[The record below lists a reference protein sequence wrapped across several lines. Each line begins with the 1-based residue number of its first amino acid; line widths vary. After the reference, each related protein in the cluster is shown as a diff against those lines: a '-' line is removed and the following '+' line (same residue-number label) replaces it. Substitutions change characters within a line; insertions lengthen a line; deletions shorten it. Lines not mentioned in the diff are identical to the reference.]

1 MLEGVIFD
9 IDGTLLDS
17 NDAHAQ
23 SWVDTF
29 AEAGYSV
36 PFEIVRP
43 LIGMGADKLLPK
55 TIGIRHDS
63 EEGKKLT
70 ERLSEIFRKSYLPH
84 LRPLRGSRALVLR
97 VREDGLKA
105 IVATSAKDEQ
115 LKGLLKAAEVEDLM
129 QEKAT
134 ASDAKRSKPDPDIVD
149 AAIEKS
155 GVSPR
160 NLVMIGD
167 TPYDIEAATRA
178 GVRIIAF
185 RSGGWDDDSLKG
197 AAEIYDGPEDLLS
210 HYDTS
215 LLGKKGRVTSLTSP
229 LQVVA
234 QTAQQMGPP
243 GGGPEVQ
250 ADPADRRPDLP
261 TPKQ

>member
-1 MLEGVIFD
+1 MLPDFPKTKVNDNLLFFFKAIPIWSWPNRFRRKGKTLLEGVIFD

-29 AEAGYSV
+29 TEAGYSV
-36 PFEIVRP
+36 PLKGVRP

-55 TIGIRHDS
+55 IIGIRHDS
-63 EEGKKLT
+63 DEGKKLT
-70 ERLSEIFRKSYLPH
+70 ERRSEIFRTSYLLH

-97 VREDGLKA
+97 VGKDGLKA

-129 QEKAT
+129 EEKAT
-134 ASDAKRSKPDPDIVD
+134 ASDAKRSKPDADIVE
-149 AAIEKS
+149 AAVEKS

-160 NLVMIGD
+160 SLVMIGD

-185 RSGGWDDDSLKG
+185 RSGGWDDDSLRG
-197 AAEIYDGPEDLLS
+197 AVEIYDGPENLLS

-215 LLGKKGRVTSLTSP
+215 LLGRKG
-229 LQVVA
+229 
-234 QTAQQMGPP
+234 G
-243 GGGPEVQ
+243 
-250 ADPADRRPDLP
+250 
-261 TPKQ
+261 